1 MESFMQISYGEG
13 KWRVDLILIKTT
25 PGKGM
30 VAVLVGGE
38 EPHIGAVAV
47 AIPSSV
53 IHHPEKIRSSIS
65 IFTVP
70 GHMDDQVAAPL
81 AKKLSEELK
90 EPVVM
95 VCGLHIHEATS
106 YDIEKLIEN
115 SNSVVNEAIKRI
127 ILG

>member
-1 MESFMQISYGEG
+1 MERFIQISCGEG
-13 KWRVDLILIKTT
+13 KWKVDLILIKTT

-30 VAVLVGGE
+30 IAVLIGGE
-38 EPHIGAVAV
+38 EPHVGAVAV
-47 AIPSSV
+47 AIPSSI
-53 IHHPEKIRSSIS
+53 IHHPEKMRSSIS

-81 AKKLSEELK
+81 AKKLSEELG

-95 VCGLHIHEATS
+95 ICGLHIHEATS

-115 SNSVVNEAIKRI
+115 SNFVVNEAVKRI
-127 ILG
+127 IG